1 MTNLYTY
8 GFYFA
13 IGLGIILTILLPAS
27 LYNVKEAFIRFKPY
41 IKNFLLNKQTGVY
54 KSSMGDYSC
63 KENDEFVEFLI
74 PVGIALVIMT
84 SLIICMKYA
93 SYYWYFLR

>member
-1 MTNLYTY
+1 MTIYTY
-8 GFYFA
+8 GFYFS

-27 LYNVKEAFIRFKPY
+27 IYACKEAYLRFRPH
-41 IKNFLLNKQTGVY
+41 IKNFILNKQTDVY
-54 KSSMGDYSC
+54 KTSMGDYSC

-74 PVGIALVIMT
+74 PVGITLAISFT
-84 SLIICMKYA
+84 LIVCMKYA